1 MDLIHTY
8 GIESKILKQFDTSLE
23 ELERSLYL
31 FNTSLGLYSQI
42 IGLGNY
48 IIIAI
53 SFSLGGYFVIN
64 GKLTVG
70 GLIAITQ
77 IINIMMG
84 PIGESTT
91 EFKLKGYFVRWRKE
105 ENWTCKSDS

>member
-1 MDLIHTY
+1 M
-8 GIESKILKQFDTSLE
+8 E

-77 IINIMMG
+77 IINMMMG

-91 EFKLKGYFVRWRKE
+91 AIMEIKGASKIKDKITNLLTYKKQMTFILLKIPL
-105 ENWTCKSDS
+105 TL